1 MGGSGGSS
9 YSNWQTSS
17 IRDIVKQDADVAA
30 AEYEFEL
37 SGLLGDLLAKYND
50 RDVESVARRITQC
63 KDILGDAAEASLD
76 QLFGGS
82 VAKHTFVDGLS
93 DIDSLVVVSGSA
105 LEDQSPAD
113 ILEYM
118 KRVLTGGLEAEAEVT
133 HGKLAVSIRYPDG
146 MEIQLLPA
154 LRAGDVL
161 KIPAASNQGWSA
173 INPSTFRKR

>member
-17 IRDIVKQDADVAA
+17 IRDVVKQYADVAA

-50 RDVESVARRITQC
+50 REDVESVARRITQC

-82 VAKHTFVDGLS
+82 VAMYRFVDGLS
-93 DIDSLVVVSGSA
+93 DIDSLVVVKWLGIGR
-105 LEDQSPAD
+105 P
-113 ILEYM
+113 
-118 KRVLTGGLEAEAEVT
+118 
-133 HGKLAVSIRYPDG
+133 
-146 MEIQLLPA
+146 
-154 LRAGDVL
+154 
-161 KIPAASNQGWSA
+161 IPSHNS
-173 INPSTFRKR
+173 